1 MPDLLVSK
9 LMRYLK
15 QVTFTLFNAAYILLC
30 RVNEG
35 SRDTLLQQPHSTRLL
50 RNEIKTFLG
59 NFLLTTDRGTI
70 YHRVT
75 RMRSGASHFLAVCRS
90 GIEAVPRFKTRERGK
105 EGRKEV
111 TTRLLQLSARSRKK
125 RAAHV
130 DGLEINVSRRR
141 RKKGKRRR
149 RRRRRTAIDGGLE
162 KRERRR
168 GSGRRSA
175 IKSAA
180 PVAGS
185 LHRRNNRTAG
195 E

>member
-1 MPDLLVSK
+1 MQHIFYSAELTKVRATRFS
-9 LMRYLK
+9 
-15 QVTFTLFNAAYILLC
+15 N
-30 RVNEG
+30 
-35 SRDTLLQQPHSTRLL
+35 SRTRRRLL

-90 GIEAVPRFKTRERGK
+90 GIEAVPRFKARERGK

-149 RRRRRTAIDGGLE
+149 RRWRRTAIDGGLE
-162 KRERRR
+162 KREKE
-168 GSGRRSA
+168 GQWTTE
-175 IKSAA
+175 
-180 PVAGS
+180 
-185 LHRRNNRTAG
+185 RN
-195 E
+195 

>member
-1 MPDLLVSK
+1 MQHIFYSAELTKV
-9 LMRYLK
+9 
-15 QVTFTLFNAAYILLC
+15 
-30 RVNEG
+30 
-35 SRDTLLQQPHSTRLL
+35 RDTLLQQPRSTRLL

-59 NFLLTTDRGTI
+59 NFLLTTDRDTI

-90 GIEAVPRFKTRERGK
+90 GIEAVPRFKARRGK

-149 RRRRRTAIDGGLE
+149 RRRRRTIDGGLE
-162 KRERRR
+162 K
-168 GSGRRSA
+168 
-175 IKSAA
+175 
-180 PVAGS
+180 
-185 LHRRNNRTAG
+185 
-195 E
+195 